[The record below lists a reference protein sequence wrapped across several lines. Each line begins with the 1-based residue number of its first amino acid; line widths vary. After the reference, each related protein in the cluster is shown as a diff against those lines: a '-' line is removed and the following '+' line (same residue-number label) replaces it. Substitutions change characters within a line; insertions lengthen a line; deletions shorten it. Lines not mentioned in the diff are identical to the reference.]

1 MKKTLKHK
9 EIDTLDHKIL
19 AELQKN
25 ARITNA
31 EIGRRVGLSAPAVGD
46 RITKLEQ
53 HGYIEGYRTVLNM
66 EKVGLT
72 IQALIS
78 FKAENIKHKE
88 MLKMVEAIPEVA
100 EWYAVTGSYCMMVK
114 VIVANS
120 RQLESV
126 IAKLGQHGDTS
137 TALILS
143 GSSSSKMVAINR

>member
-1 MKKTLKHK
+1 MKKTLKQK
-9 EIDTLDHKIL
+9 EIDNLDHKIL

-46 RITKLEQ
+46 RIMKLEE

-78 FKAENIKHKE
+78 FKSENIKHKE

-114 VIVANS
+114 VIVATS

>member
-1 MKKTLKHK
+1 MKKTLKQR
-9 EIDTLDHKIL
+9 EIDSLDHKIL

-46 RITKLEQ
+46 RIIKLEQ

-78 FKAENIKHKE
+78 FKAENMKHKE

-114 VIVANS
+114 VIVATS

-137 TALILS
+137 TSLILS
-143 GSSSSKMVAINR
+143 GSSSSKMVAINK

>member
-1 MKKTLKHK
+1 MKKTLKQR
-9 EIDTLDHKIL
+9 EIDSLDHKIL

-25 ARITNA
+25 ARIANA

-46 RITKLEQ
+46 RIIKLEQ

-78 FKAENIKHKE
+78 FKAENMKHKE

-143 GSSSSKMVAINR
+143 GSSSSKMVAIK

>member
-1 MKKTLKHK
+1 MKKTLKQK
-9 EIDTLDHKIL
+9 EIDSLDHKIL

-25 ARITNA
+25 ARIANA

-46 RITKLEQ
+46 RITKLEE
-53 HGYIEGYRTVLNM
+53 HGYIEGYRTILNM

-78 FKAENIKHKE
+78 FKAESMRHKE

-126 IAKLGQHGDTS
+126 IVKLSQHGDTS

-143 GSSSSKMVAINR
+143 GSSSSKMVAISR

>member
-1 MKKTLKHK
+1 MKKTLKQR
-9 EIDTLDHKIL
+9 EIDSLDHKIL
-19 AELQKN
+19 TELQKN

-46 RITKLEQ
+46 RITKLEE
-53 HGYIEGYRTVLNM
+53 HGYIDGYRTILNM

-72 IQALIS
+72 IQAWIS
-78 FKAENIKHKE
+78 FKAESMKHKE

-100 EWYAVTGSYCMMVK
+100 EWYAVTGNYCMIVK
-114 VIVANS
+114 VIVATS

-143 GSSSSKMVAINR
+143 GSSNSKMVAVG

>member
-1 MKKTLKHK
+1 MKKTLKQL
-9 EIDTLDHKIL
+9 EIDGLDHKIL
-19 AELQKN
+19 TELQKN
-25 ARITNA
+25 ARIANA

-53 HGYIEGYRTVLNM
+53 HGYIEGYRTILNM

-78 FKAENIKHKE
+78 FKAESMKHKE

-143 GSSSSKMVAINR
+143 GSSSSKMVAIR

>member
-1 MKKTLKHK
+1 MKKTLKQK
-9 EIDTLDHKIL
+9 EIDSLDHKIL

-46 RITKLEQ
+46 RITKLEE

-78 FKAENIKHKE
+78 FKSENIKHKE

-137 TALILS
+137 TSLILS

>member
-1 MKKTLKHK
+1 MKKTLKQK
-9 EIDTLDHKIL
+9 EIDSLDHKIL
-19 AELQKN
+19 TELQKN
-25 ARITNA
+25 ARIANA

-46 RITKLEQ
+46 RISKLEQ

-78 FKAENIKHKE
+78 FKSENMKHKE

-114 VIVANS
+114 VIVATS

-137 TALILS
+137 TSLILS
-143 GSSSSKMVAINR
+143 GSSSSKMVAISR